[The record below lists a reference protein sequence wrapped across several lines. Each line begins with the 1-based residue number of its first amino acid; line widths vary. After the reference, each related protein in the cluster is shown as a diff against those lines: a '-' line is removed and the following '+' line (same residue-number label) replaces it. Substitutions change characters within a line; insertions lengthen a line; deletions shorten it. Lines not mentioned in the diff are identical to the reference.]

1 MTKSDTDQIEAALT
15 LVAQAV
21 ADRLKEIEARVDAL
35 EKSNRTSLAQRL
47 RDKR

>member
-1 MTKSDTDQIEAALT
+1 MTRNDII
-15 LVAQAV
+15 
-21 ADRLKEIEARVDAL
+21 RMARVDAL